1 VPVAVPV
8 RGVLPGLAVLAL
20 ALGAGGGGA
29 GCDLAYPE
37 VVVVNRTA
45 ESVLLKDPSFN
56 GCRWNTVLAYGQAT
70 APGRCL
76 PGSDRVH
83 VLKLDAADYCRDQVA
98 DGTLPGICACDGG
111 VGPPDGGV
119 DPGLVSQQP
128 LWFGYQTVSTRSVGY
143 GDYRVFEI
151 TLDDLEQDF
160 SAPGPYGH

>member
-1 VPVAVPV
+1 VTRLAGWTAVA
-8 RGVLPGLAVLAL
+8 LAG
-20 ALGAGGGGA
+20 ALGAA
-29 GCDLAYPE
+29 GCDLANPE

-56 GCRWNTVLAYGQAT
+56 GCRWNVVLAYGQAT

-83 VLKLDAADYCRDQVA
+83 FQKFDAVEYCRGQVA
-98 DGTLPGICACDGG
+98 DGTIPGICACDGG

-119 DPGLVSQQP
+119 DPGLVNLQP
-128 LWFGYQTVSTRSVGY
+128 FWFGYQTLSDRRVGY
-143 GDYRVFEI
+143 GDFQVFEI
-151 TLDDLEQDF
+151 TLDDMEQDF